1 MLLPAWSAL
10 AEESGAGSG
19 RQQWLRAGQPL
30 LLPDLTGIALLG
42 PFDQLTWPN
51 LMEALQI
58 FFSLSFILSSIHPYL
73 PLMAG

>member
-42 PFDQLTWPN
+42 PFGQLTWPN

-58 FFSLSFILSSIHPYL
+58 FFLFLLYFLLSIHTYH
-73 PLMAG
+73 